1 MPEGRDHND
10 AGDVKVGPMPLY
22 EYQCERCDARVEVLQ
37 RLGDDPPGCY
47 ECAIDTGAHV
57 VMKKMMSASSFLLKG
72 SGWAHD
78 SYGLK

>member
-10 AGDVKVGPMPLY
+10 AGDVKVEPMPLY

-37 RLGDDPPGCY
+37 RLGDDPPGCC
-47 ECAIDTGAHV
+47 ECAGDGSPAP
-57 VMKKMMSASSFLLKG
+57 MKKMMSASSFLLKG